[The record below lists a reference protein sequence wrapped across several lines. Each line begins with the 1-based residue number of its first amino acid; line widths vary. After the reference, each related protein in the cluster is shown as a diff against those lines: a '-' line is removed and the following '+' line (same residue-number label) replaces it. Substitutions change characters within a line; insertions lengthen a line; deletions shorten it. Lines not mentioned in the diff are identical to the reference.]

1 MNSKDTKIKRKKDT
15 KITEIEKYKET
26 KKEKYKDTKTQ
37 IKRFNNANC
46 LRRQFSH
53 HTDTTCVDDNDRHD
67 DKYTNFW

>member
-1 MNSKDTKIKRKKDT
+1 MNSKDTKIKRNKDT

-53 HTDTTCVDDNDRHD
+53 HTDTTWCFHDNCQS
-67 DKYTNFW
+67 

>member
-1 MNSKDTKIKRKKDT
+1 MNSKDTKIKRNKDT

-37 IKRFNNANC
+37 MKRFNNANC

-53 HTDTTCVDDNDRHD
+53 HTDTT
-67 DKYTNFW
+67 

>member
-1 MNSKDTKIKRKKDT
+1 MNSKDTNIKRNKDT

-53 HTDTTCVDDNDRHD
+53 HTDTTCETLPFMIKIR
-67 DKYTNFW
+67 